1 MAKKSVLSFDFFESI
16 HEKESYYEKITDPKI
31 VKQKILNHLLI
42 LILFSFLYGIV
53 MGCYNGFQQAISSGV
68 KVPVLFVLIVLICF
82 PALFVIQT
90 ILGSKLTL
98 SQMLSVILS
107 GFVMMATILLSFAP
121 IVIFFLITGSGYSF
135 LLLLHVAVFIVAG
148 LFGMHSIIEAL
159 KFSCEKKNVYPKVGV
174 RVFQFWIL
182 ILAFVGAQLSWSLRP
197 FIGTKGL
204 PFQLFRQQEGNFYQS
219 VIFSTFEMMGVEPE
233 ARKTTKQKTKKDCQD
248 KSQEAAINDT
258 TATQSNQIK

>member
-1 MAKKSVLSFDFFESI
+1 MKKKSIFSLDFFESI
-16 HEKESYYEKITDPKI
+16 HEKDAYYEKITDPKI

-53 MGCYNGFQQAISSGV
+53 MGCYNGFLQAISSGV
-68 KVPVLFVLIVLICF
+68 KVPLLFVLIVLICF

-107 GFVMMATILLSFAP
+107 GFVMTSTILLSFAP
-121 IVIFFLITGSGYSF
+121 IILFFLITGSSYEF
-135 LLLLHVAVFIVAG
+135 IILLHVAVFAVAG
-148 LFGMHSIIEAL
+148 LFGMFSIIEAL

-174 RVFQFWIL
+174 RVFRFWIL

-197 FIGTKGL
+197 FIGAKGL
-204 PFQLFRQQEGNFYQS
+204 PFQLFRQQEGNFYQA
-219 VIFSTFEMMGVEPE
+219 VFLSTADMFGEKKPK
-233 ARKTTKQKTKKDCQD
+233 RKLKKDCQE
-248 KSQEAAINDT
+248 KQQESSADT
-258 TATQSNQIK
+258 TAAQSNQ

>member
-1 MAKKSVLSFDFFESI
+1 MKKKSIFSLDFFESI
-16 HEKESYYEKITDPKI
+16 HEKDAYYEKITDPKI

-53 MGCYNGFQQAISSGV
+53 MGCYNGFLQAISSGV
-68 KVPVLFVLIVLICF
+68 KVPLLFVLIVLICF

-107 GFVMMATILLSFAP
+107 GFVMTSTILLSFAP
-121 IVIFFLITGSGYSF
+121 IILFFLITGSSYEF
-135 LLLLHVAVFIVAG
+135 IILLHVAVFAVAG
-148 LFGMHSIIEAL
+148 LFGMFSIIEAL

-174 RVFQFWIL
+174 RVFRFWIL

-197 FIGTKGL
+197 FIGAKGL
-204 PFQLFRQQEGNFYQS
+204 PFQLFRQQEGNFYQAVLLS
-219 VIFSTFEMMGVEPE
+219 AVDMLGAKTQK
-233 ARKTTKQKTKKDCQD
+233 RKIKKDCQPEQG
-248 KSQEAAINDT
+248 KPLADT
-258 TATQSNQIK
+258 TSAQSNQ

>member
-1 MAKKSVLSFDFFESI
+1 MEKKSILSLDFFESI
-16 HEKESYYEKITDPKI
+16 HEKDAYYEKITDPKI

-53 MGCYNGFQQAISSGV
+53 MGCYNGFLQAISSGV
-68 KVPVLFVLIVLICF
+68 KVPLLFVLVVLICF

-107 GFVMMATILLSFAP
+107 GFVMTTTILVSFAP
-121 IVIFFLITGSGYSF
+121 IILFFLITSSSYEF
-135 LLLLHVAVFIVAG
+135 ILLLHVAVFAVAG
-148 LFGMHSIIEAL
+148 LFGMFSIIEAL

-182 ILAFVGAQLSWSLRP
+182 ILAFVGTQLSWSLRP
-197 FIGTKGL
+197 FIGAKGL
-204 PFQLFRQQEGNFYQS
+204 PFQFFRQQEGNFYQA
-219 VIFSTFEMMGVEPE
+219 VLLSTEDMLDG
-233 ARKTTKQKTKKDCQD
+233 
-248 KSQEAAINDT
+248 KSQKRKSDKVSLPEQSETSADT
-258 TATQSNQIK
+258 TTVKSDQKRQE